1 MPIEQGYGGGSGLT
15 QEQIQNAALIFQ
27 IGKRM
32 GMSNR
37 DIQIGL
43 ITAMQESSLKNLDY
57 GDRDSLGLFQQ
68 RPSQGWGTPEQV
80 TNPRY
85 AITKFFT
92 ELKKV
97 KGRDQMAMTEAA
109 QAVQRS
115 AYPDAYAKHIG
126 LVRDLWPKLVK
137 SGPKGRGSASRPA
150 PDLGVDGNTWDDE
163 YEALEPDFGMGNVL
177 AANYNPLLAAPDFWT
192 EPDPAA
198 LSGGPQGDLAD
209 FSSPLSPETFN
220 LITDEAATKGGFRP
234 AKGVD
239 GWRAAVVSAAREYLG
254 TPYKWGGTT
263 PDGFDC
269 SGLLQYVYQRVGI
282 DLPRVSYQQANY
294 GKAVGIKAL
303 RPGDLVA
310 WDNSARNDGAD
321 HIAMYIGNG
330 RILEAPRPGSQ
341 VRIRKLDP
349 NERAWG
355 VQIKG

>member
-1 MPIEQGYGGGSGLT
+1 MPIEHGYGGGSGLI
-15 QEQIQNAALIFQ
+15 QEQIQNAALIYQ

-43 ITAMQESSLKNLDY
+43 ITAMQESSLKNLNY

-97 KGRDQMAMTEAA
+97 GHRDQMAMTEAA

-126 LVRDLWPKLVK
+126 LVRDLWPRLVK
-137 SGPKGRGSASRPA
+137 NGPRGRGSASRPA
-150 PDLGVDGNTWDDE
+150 PDLGVDGNTWEDE

-177 AANYNPLLAAPDFWT
+177 AANYNPLLAAPGFWT

-198 LSGGPQGDLAD
+198 LSGRPQGDFD
-209 FSSPLSPETFN
+209 FASPLSSQTFDM
-220 LITDEAATKGGFRP
+220 ISDEAASKGGFRP

-239 GWRAAVVSAAREYLG
+239 GWRAAVVEVAREYLG
-254 TPYKWGGTT
+254 TPYKWGGTS

-269 SGLLQYVYQRVGI
+269 SGLLQYVYQKVGI
-282 DLPRVSYQQANY
+282 DLPRVSYQQANS
-294 GKAVGIKAL
+294 GKRVSIKSI

-310 WDNSARNDGAD
+310 WDNGSRNDGAD

-330 RILEAPRPGSQ
+330 RVIEAARPGTN
-341 VRIRKLDP
+341 VRIRALDP
-349 NERAWG
+349 NEKGVWG
-355 VQIKG
+355 IRIKG

>member
-1 MPIEQGYGGGSGLT
+1 MTFEAGASGGSGLS
-15 QEQIQNAALIFQ
+15 QEQVQNAALIYQ
-27 IGKRM
+27 VGKRM

-37 DIQIGL
+37 DIQIAL
-43 ITAMQESSLKNLDY
+43 ITAMQESSLRNLDY

-80 TNPRY
+80 RNPRY
-85 AITKFFT
+85 AATKFFT

-97 KGRDQMAMTEAA
+97 KGRENMAMTEAA

-150 PDLGVDGNTWDDE
+150 PDLSDGNAWDDG
-163 YEALEPDFGMGNVL
+163 YEDLTPDLGPENVL
-177 AANYNPLLAAPDFWT
+177 AAGYNPLLAAPDFWT

-198 LSGGPQGDLAD
+198 LGGGPQGDFL
-209 FSSPLSPETFN
+209 SPLSQDTFDF
-220 LITDEAATKGGFRP
+220 ITDEAAKKGGFRP

-239 GWRAAVVSAAREYLG
+239 GWRAAVVEYAREYLG
-254 TPYKWGGTT
+254 TPYKWGGTD
-263 PDGFDC
+263 PNGFDC
-269 SGLLQYVYQRVGI
+269 SGLLQYVYQKVGI
-282 DLPRVSYQQANY
+282 NLPRVSYQQANY
-294 GKAVGIKAL
+294 GKPVGIGGL

-310 WDNSARNDGAD
+310 WDNSSRNNGAD

-330 RILEAPRPGSQ
+330 RILEAPRAGKN
-341 VRIRKLDP
+341 VRIRKLGE

-355 VQIKG
+355 VRINR